1 MIGGRKTKISAPFLF
16 RRIFFAYN
24 RNMRVKEVMK
34 MITLM
39 VLFCVFLVIAFIVS
53 VITGLIVI
61 SPALLLIILL
71 PVLDYLVI
79 KKIFGRKKK

>member
-1 MIGGRKTKISAPFLF
+1 
-16 RRIFFAYN
+16 
-24 RNMRVKEVMK
+24 